1 VLRMATSRFKAF
13 EAERWTAKA
22 QSYDLVTGRVTRR
35 LVEPLLDAA
44 RVGPGIRMLDVAS
57 GPGHLAGAAATRGAQ
72 VTGVDLADPMVE
84 IASQLY
90 PEVTFRRGDAEAL
103 PFPDQEVDAV
113 TGAFVLNH
121 LPDPEAA
128 LREVTRVLRPGGR
141 AAFTVWRAP
150 PRSRLVTLLSEAT
163 RAAGVEPSGEVP
175 PGPDPFRFADH
186 AEFARLLA
194 GGGLDGVSV
203 ETIELSH
210 EAQDADELW
219 NGLLGGSARGSA
231 LVERQNP
238 PTRRRIRVE
247 FERLVDQLRHGSVYQ
262 IPADVELA
270 SGHKP

>member
-1 VLRMATSRFKAF
+1 MATSRFKAF
-13 EAERWTAKA
+13 EVEFWTAKA
-22 QSYDLVTGRVTRR
+22 QSYDLLTGRVTRR

-44 RVGPGIRMLDVAS
+44 AVGPGTRMLDVAS
-57 GPGHLAGAAATRGAQ
+57 GTGHLAGAAARRGAH
-72 VTGVDLADPMVE
+72 VTGIDLADPMLE
-84 IASQLY
+84 IASQRY
-90 PEVTFRRGDAEAL
+90 PAATFRRADAEAL
-103 PFPDQEVDAV
+103 PFADQEVDAV

-128 LREVTRVLRPGGR
+128 LREVNRVLTPGGR

-150 PRSRLVTLLSEAT
+150 PPSRLVTLLSDAS
-163 RAAGVEPSGEVP
+163 RAAGVERSGEVP
-175 PGPDPFRFADH
+175 PGPDPFRFAEH

-203 ETIELSH
+203 ETIELAH
-210 EAQDADELW
+210 EAHDADELW

-231 LVERQNP
+231 LVEGQNP

-247 FERLVDQLRHGSVYQ
+247 FERLVKELRRGAVYR
-262 IPADVELA
+262 ISADVELA